1 MITITN
7 NMFHVANELI
17 NKGKIGSV
25 PVKRLVLLW
34 EIFVETDLQD
44 IELMEEKI
52 YQYGSYLE
60 EKDYLGRIIFMRMEY
75 LLRMAKDSF

>member
-1 MITITN
+1 
-7 NMFHVANELI
+7 MFHVANELI

-25 PVKRLVLLW
+25 PVKRLILLW
-34 EIFVETDLQD
+34 EIFVEIDLQD

-75 LLRMAKDSF
+75 LLRMAKDGF